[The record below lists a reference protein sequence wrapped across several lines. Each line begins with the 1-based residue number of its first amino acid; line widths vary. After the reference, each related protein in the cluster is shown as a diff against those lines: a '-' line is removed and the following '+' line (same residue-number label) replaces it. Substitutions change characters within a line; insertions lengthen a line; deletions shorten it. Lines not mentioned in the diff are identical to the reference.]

1 MDYIQDAR
9 IVIDEKN
16 ESYNIVLDVLAMLN
30 GSSYGIQEVYYTVSN
45 FGNGNVTEIDTFINS
60 TIGGETNE

>member
-9 IVIDEKN
+9 IVIDEEN

-45 FGNGNVTEIDTFINS
+45 FGSGNVTEIDTFINS